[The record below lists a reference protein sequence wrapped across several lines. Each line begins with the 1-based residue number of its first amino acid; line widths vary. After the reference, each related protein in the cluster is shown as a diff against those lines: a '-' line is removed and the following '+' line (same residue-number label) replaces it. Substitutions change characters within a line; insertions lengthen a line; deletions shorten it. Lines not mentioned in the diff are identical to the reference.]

1 MICNLSL
8 ERQSCFF
15 LSSNFYIYLFYLIL
29 LQGPKYP
36 GKHYTVVIEG
46 AILSCFPFSEEI
58 VTNSPIGLI
67 FRRFIDV
74 LLQIEY
80 SIFLKNFIQV
90 YMLNFVNFFLIL

>member
-1 MICNLSL
+1 
-8 ERQSCFF
+8 
-15 LSSNFYIYLFYLIL
+15 
-29 LQGPKYP
+29 
-36 GKHYTVVIEG
+36 
-46 AILSCFPFSEEI
+46 
-58 VTNSPIGLI
+58 LI